1 MNISPL
7 RIFFQCYLSFAL
19 GISMKKEAHLPY
31 SLFTLT
37 SPFGEARAIL
47 DFRLRTLHLKLVVQI
62 RRQCCKKLL

>member
-19 GISMKKEAHLPY
+19 RISMKRAAHLTY
-31 SLFTLT
+31 SFFTLT

>member
-1 MNISPL
+1 
-7 RIFFQCYLSFAL
+7 
-19 GISMKKEAHLPY
+19 MKKEAHLPY

-62 RRQCCKKLL
+62 RGQCCKKLL

>member
-19 GISMKKEAHLPY
+19 RISMKRAAHLPY
-31 SLFTLT
+31 SFFTLT